1 MTDRPTNPPATDAP
15 VARRPGRKPG
25 LPKVPG
31 SGRKPGQ
38 RNAITRDVKELI
50 LSTGKPVKLL
60 LDVAAGKR
68 VRVGSPTEPRYV
80 YPNVEQRMAAA
91 KTLLAKICP
100 DLQSV
105 SAELSGPDGQPIQ
118 THELGY
124 EEAARRIAFLLVAGR
139 ERARAEGAPS
149 LQVIEGDA
157 EPRPVPSPAPTPRP
171 MLSAYTPPPPEDD
184 AAIAAR
190 REERLASENEHFM
203 AERQRNPRH
212 VVITK
217 RNR

>member
-1 MTDRPTNPPATDAP
+1 

-31 SGRKPGQ
+31 SGRQKGKP
-38 RNAITRDVKELI
+38 NSITRDVKELI

-105 SAELSGPDGQPIQ
+105 SAELSGPDGQPIR
-118 THELGY
+118 TEELGY
-124 EEAARRIAFLLVAGR
+124 TEAARRIAFLLVAGR
-139 ERARAEGAPS
+139 EKARAEGAP
-149 LQVIEGDA
+149 LTVIEGGA
-157 EPRPVPSPAPTPRP
+157 VERPVYHQPEPAPAPQPRP
-171 MLSAYTPPPPEDD
+171 MLPAYQPPPPDDD
-184 AAIAAR
+184 AALAAR
-190 REERLASENEHFM
+190 REERLALENEAF
-203 AERQRNPRH
+203 ALERQRHPRH